1 MRKRSE
7 YLEGL
12 SAGLPIGIG
21 YFPVSFTFGIMAV
34 NGGMKP
40 LFAVLMSLTNLTSA
54 GQFAGTNL
62 IFSGASY
69 LTIVLAML
77 VINIRYMLMSVSLSQ
92 RIKEGTPFIS
102 RLIFGFGI
110 TDEAYAIACIRTE
123 PLTDKFMFGLMT
135 LPIIG
140 WTLGTAAGAF
150 LSNLLPSMLQSAMG
164 IALYAMFIA
173 IIIPPAKKERPI
185 LFSIII
191 AVALSCILHYVPY
204 FSFLASSLKPLISAV
219 LAAVVLAIIKPVEVK
234 EEA

>member
-1 MRKRSE
+1 
-7 YLEGL
+7 
-12 SAGLPIGIG
+12 
-21 YFPVSFTFGIMAV
+21 
-34 NGGMKP
+34 
-40 LFAVLMSLTNLTSA
+40 MSLTNLTSA

-102 RLIFGFGI
+102 RFVLGFGI

-150 LSNLLPSMLQSAMG
+150 MSNLLPSILQSAMG

-173 IIIPPAKKERPI
+173 IIIPPAKSP
-185 LFSIII
+185 S
-191 AVALSCILHYVPY
+191 
-204 FSFLASSLKPLISAV
+204 
-219 LAAVVLAIIKPVEVK
+219 EVTFTVRL
-234 EEA
+234 EI